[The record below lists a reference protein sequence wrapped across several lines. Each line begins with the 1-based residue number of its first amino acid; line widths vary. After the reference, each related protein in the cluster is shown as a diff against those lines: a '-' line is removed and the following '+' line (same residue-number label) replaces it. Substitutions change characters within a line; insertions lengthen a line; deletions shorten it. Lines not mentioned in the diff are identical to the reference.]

1 MTDVSASVQDESKI
15 VKTLRDNLCVIED
28 LYRECFYETAKQ
40 EELIT
45 MLRRS
50 YLDMRLVDRQKT
62 DQIDFL
68 QNTLTTQK
76 NSFDR
81 YKDIAMEV
89 ENLKMEITNFLNNS
103 ANNDSGVWE
112 CEPVAELRD
121 IADQL
126 LCLQDL
132 LRTDC
137 ICGLEEEN
145 KKLKQRNET
154 MEIQIGELQRKLS
167 ELELALEDKEN
178 IDQKYQKQIEEKEI
192 ELHRIRQQLTALEK
206 GTRDQGSACDTL
218 TLQIKELE
226 NMLTDKTM
234 ELLTMERKVESQEAT
249 ISNLREEL
257 HRANLIVTENEQ
269 VRAEVSG
276 LSAAVSRWRAQLAD
290 SRRRL
295 RELDAELRRARAHCR
310 HLAAL
315 YREKACTAAALQA
328 QLSEAQA
335 RGAAL
340 CAEAQRATRAV
351 RRWLAAQRAR
361 RREQEDKIKEQEQII
376 QSLRSNERTNVS
388 ENEPC
393 CSKYLSRVEAR
404 RSDHSSVRVS
414 ETDCSKY
421 FSRVEARR
429 SDRSVRASETTGCS
443 KCAYSRLNLRTS
455 ESEAASPLP
464 PTPPK
469 RLLRKKP
476 LCVER
481 PCQCPLRRATAAQ
494 RPSRHDA
501 MSEARASCEL
511 LRACRDTDT
520 TSREESGADE
530 LLERVERAHEA
541 LAAAQRRWGTAGD
554 D

>member
-103 ANNDSGVWE
+103 ANNDS
-112 CEPVAELRD
+112 
-121 IADQL
+121 
-126 LCLQDL
+126 
-132 LRTDC
+132 TDC